1 MCYFMT
7 NSLNFQDLRTFVSKF
22 CRSNLCTFSTNVL
35 EKQLK
40 MALLQLNS
48 ILYVT
53 MLPAWLLAR
62 RIPLL
67 PGSRLTVAANPGCS
81 PHTFS
86 SHKSKALVSIGKV
99 IICYNRQRS
108 GATVVAHF
116 WSTRERTHLHVNLP
130 IQGSSSPHKLYLCNT

>member
-40 MALLQLNS
+40 MALLELNS

-81 PHTFS
+81 PHTFAS
-86 SHKSKALVSIGKV
+86 YKSKACARKV
-99 IICYNRQRS
+99 IICYNSQIS
-108 GATVVAHF
+108 GATVADHF

-130 IQGSSSPHKLYLCNT
+130 IQGSISPHKLYLCNT